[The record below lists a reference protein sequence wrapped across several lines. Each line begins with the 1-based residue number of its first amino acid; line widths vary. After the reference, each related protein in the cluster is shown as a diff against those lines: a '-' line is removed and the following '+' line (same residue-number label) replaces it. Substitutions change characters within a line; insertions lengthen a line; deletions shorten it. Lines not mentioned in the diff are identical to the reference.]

1 MQAAGLAAAAVAGYY
16 SCRPPPEHA
25 KLRELKAELR
35 QVQRARA
42 QVHEQPQHAP
52 SWLLLE
58 GAAAFLLGAAGG
70 IAQRQLQRP
79 ADGDTAVALTRL
91 QREVATERRWLEHE
105 QVAQII
111 WHNNRPP

>member
-1 MQAAGLAAAAVAGYY
+1 MQATGLAAAAVAGYY

-70 IAQRQLQRP
+70 IAQRHLQQRP
-79 ADGDTAVALTRL
+79 ADGNTAVALARL
-91 QREVATERRWLEHE
+91 QREVATERLWLEHE
-105 QVAQII
+105 QVTQI
-111 WHNNRPP
+111 WHRPP